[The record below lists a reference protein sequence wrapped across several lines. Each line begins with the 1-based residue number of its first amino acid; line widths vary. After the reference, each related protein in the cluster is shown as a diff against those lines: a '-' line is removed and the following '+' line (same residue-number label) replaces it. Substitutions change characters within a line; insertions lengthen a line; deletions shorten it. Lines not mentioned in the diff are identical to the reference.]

1 MVLVMSR
8 TGNMHVWWDRDVD
21 QAGRQIR
28 PDVRLAGH
36 EIWECAC
43 ERTRAAVGEHAPAAE
58 LMERVVAQVSRYL
71 DRIGAPLSPRKHGLL
86 LAAFSRTL
94 RRYAAKS
101 ARLHVVGDSNE
112 LLCCIRDERW
122 MSGIYSRLQL
132 ANIVRK
138 LSARNG
144 DVLMLRAA
152 GYKWKEIARL
162 FGSSVA
168 AVRSGFW
175 REIDQLRSNSG
186 AAGASVKRDGKPNPA
201 LDSPFQ
207 L

>member
-1 MVLVMSR
+1 MYRHESPRSMVPVMSCTENR
-8 TGNMHVWWDRDVD
+8 LVWWDRDVD

-36 EIWECAC
+36 EIWACAC
-43 ERTRAAVGEHAPAAE
+43 QRTRAAVGEHAPAAE
-58 LMERVVAQVSRYL
+58 LMERAVAQVSRYL
-71 DRIGAPLSPRKHGLL
+71 ERIGAPLSPRKHGLL

-101 ARLHVVGDSNE
+101 ARLHVVGGSNE
-112 LLCCIRDERW
+112 LFCCIADERW

-132 ANIVRK
+132 ENIVRK

-144 DVLMLRAA
+144 NIFMLRAA

-175 REIDQLRSNSG
+175 REIDQLRS
-186 AAGASVKRDGKPNPA
+186 
-201 LDSPFQ
+201 DS
-207 L
+207 

>member
-1 MVLVMSR
+1 VCVTTGAEQPRFEMYRRELPRSMVPVMSCTENR
-8 TGNMHVWWDRDVD
+8 LVWWDRDVD
-21 QAGRQIR
+21 QAGRRIR

-36 EIWECAC
+36 EIWACAC
-43 ERTRAAVGEHAPAAE
+43 QRTRAAVGEHAPAAE
-58 LMERVVAQVSRYL
+58 LMERAVAQVSRYL
-71 DRIGAPLSPRKHGLL
+71 ERVGAPLSPRKHGLL

-112 LLCCIRDERW
+112 LFCYIADERW

-132 ANIVRK
+132 ENIVRK

-144 DVLMLRAA
+144 NIFVLRAA

-175 REIDQLRSNSG
+175 REIDQLRS
-186 AAGASVKRDGKPNPA
+186 
-201 LDSPFQ
+201 DS
-207 L
+207 

>member
-1 MVLVMSR
+1 MVPVMSC
-8 TGNMHVWWDRDVD
+8 TGNRLVWWDRDVD
-21 QAGRQIR
+21 LGGRQIR

-43 ERTRAAVGEHAPAAE
+43 VRTRAAVGEHAPAAE
-58 LMERVVAQVSRYL
+58 LMERAVAQVSRYL

-101 ARLHVVGDSNE
+101 ARLHVVADSNQ
-112 LLCCIRDERW
+112 LFSGIADERW
-122 MSGIYSRLQL
+122 MSRIYSRLQL
-132 ANIVRK
+132 ENIVRK

-144 DVLMLRAA
+144 NVLMLRAA
-152 GYKWKEIARL
+152 GYKWKEIASL

-175 REIDQLRSNSG
+175 REIDQLRSN
-186 AAGASVKRDGKPNPA
+186 R
-201 LDSPFQ
+201 
-207 L
+207 

>member
-1 MVLVMSR
+1 MVRVMSC
-8 TGNMHVWWDRDVD
+8 TGKMLVWWDRDVD

-43 ERTRAAVGEHAPAAE
+43 HRTRAAVGEPAPAAE
-58 LMERVVAQVSRYL
+58 LMENAVAQVSRYL

-94 RRYAAKS
+94 RRYTAKS

-112 LLCCIRDERW
+112 ISCCIRDESW
-122 MSGIYSRLQL
+122 MSGIYYRLQL
-132 ANIVRK
+132 ENIVRK

-144 DVLMLRAA
+144 SVLVLRAA
-152 GYKWKEIARL
+152 GYKWKEIASL

-168 AVRSGFW
+168 AVRSAYW
-175 REIDQLRSNSG
+175 REIDQLRSNG
-186 AAGASVKRDGKPNPA
+186 GAGASLQQDAKP
-201 LDSPFQ
+201 
-207 L
+207 